1 MKVAPA
7 RCGGF
12 SSIIVAFI
20 AKSRIFLLTFRRKCA
35 TMASGTVLFSP
46 LGFLVGVI

>member
-12 SSIIVAFI
+12 SSTIVAFI
-20 AKSRIFLLTFRRKCA
+20 TKNRTFLLTFKKECA
-35 TMASGTVLFSP
+35 TMMDGTVNK
-46 LGFLVGVI
+46 LVLY

>member
-12 SSIIVAFI
+12 SSTIVAFI
-20 AKSRIFLLTFRRKCA
+20 TKNRTFLLTFRLKCA
-35 TMASGTVLFSP
+35 TMVSGTVLFSP
-46 LGFLVGVI
+46 LGFLGVI